1 MPKITVLLCLVA
13 IAGVLAGCAGSGS
26 DMGSMTPTPITDFKA
41 VAGNWQGPVTGISPR
56 HDDWVEVTITPDGK
70 YDFGIFRTIGVFG
83 GQGTFTLKDG
93 KLELRGERGTA
104 TFTLYQGGANRM
116 LQVQGVLS
124 DGRQVTARLSPK
136 S

>member
-1 MPKITVLLCLVA
+1 MPKTAVLLCLVV
-13 IAGVLAGCAGSGS
+13 IASVLGGCAGS
-26 DMGSMTPTPITDFKA
+26 DMVSTMTPTPITDFKS

-70 YDFGIFRTIGVFG
+70 YDFGVYRTIGVFG

-124 DGRQVTARLSPK
+124 EGRDLTAKLSPK
-136 S
+136 P

>member
-1 MPKITVLLCLVA
+1 MPKSSVLLCLVV
-13 IAGVLAGCAGSGS
+13 IASMLGGCAGS
-26 DMGSMTPTPITDFKA
+26 DMSSMTPIAITDFRA
-41 VAGNWQGPVTGISPR
+41 VAGNWHGPVTGISQR
-56 HDDWVEVTITPDGK
+56 SDDWVEVTITPEGK
-70 YDFGIFRTIGVFG
+70 YDFGIYRTIGVFG

-124 DGRQVTARLSPK
+124 DGRPVTAKLSPK

>member
-1 MPKITVLLCLVA
+1 MPKTALLLCLVV
-13 IAGVLAGCAGSGS
+13 IASVLGGCAGS
-26 DMGSMTPTPITDFKA
+26 DMSSTMAPTPITDFKS

-70 YDFGIFRTIGVFG
+70 YDFGVYRTIGVFG

-104 TFTLYQGGANRM
+104 TFTLYQGGAYRM
-116 LQVQGVLS
+116 LQVEGVLS
-124 DGRQVTARLSPK
+124 DGRQVTARLSPR

>member
-1 MPKITVLLCLVA
+1 MPKTALLLCLVVFA
-13 IAGVLAGCAGSGS
+13 SVLGGCAGS
-26 DMGSMTPTPITDFKA
+26 DMGSTMTPTPITDFKS

-116 LQVQGVLS
+116 LQVGGVLS